1 MLKLRTTASLSL
13 LVLVVGVVGT
23 AWLSSLTDRWP
34 GPDVRRPSHV
44 ARARALLPRHGR
56 PTHEAR
62 RAVAAAKPH
71 KVVPKPVRPTPLPP
85 LTPIDMPSASAAWL
99 GTPDTASGRVVLH
112 LAVDSRGRVKR
123 ASIAESSGHATLDDR
138 AVRTVLGWRFAVPA
152 GHPDGLNGSLVMRF
166 SDEAGPVARL
176 P

>member
-34 GPDVRRPSHV
+34 GPSVRRPSHV
-44 ARARALLPRHGR
+44 ARTRALPPRHVR

-62 RAVAAAKPH
+62 RIVAAAKPH
-71 KVVPKPVRPTPLPP
+71 KPAAKPVHPTPLPA
-85 LTPIDMPSASAAWL
+85 LTPIDMPAPSAAWL
-99 GTPDTASGRVVLH
+99 GTADAASGRVVLH
-112 LAVDSRGRVKR
+112 LTVDGSGRVKR
-123 ASIAESSGHATLDDR
+123 ASIAESSGRAALDER
-138 AVRTVLGWRFAVPA
+138 AVRTVLAWRFAVPA

-166 SDEAGPVARL
+166 DDAAGPVARL

>member
-1 MLKLRTTASLSL
+1 M
-13 LVLVVGVVGT
+13 LVVGVAGT

-34 GPDVRRPSHV
+34 GPNARRPAHV
-44 ARARALLPRHGR
+44 ARARALAPRHVR

-71 KVVPKPVRPTPLPP
+71 QAAPKPVRPAPLPA
-85 LTPIDMPSASAAWL
+85 LTPIDMPSASASWFGASEA
-99 GTPDTASGRVVLH
+99 ASGRVVLH
-112 LAVDSRGRVKR
+112 LAIDGRGRVKR
-123 ASIAESSGHATLDDR
+123 ASIAESSGHAALDDR

-152 GHPDGLNGSLVMRF
+152 GHPDGINGSLVMRF
-166 SDEAGPVARL
+166 ADEARPVARL